1 MNSAAK
7 HLRGFLEWLDVYRE
21 QGLVDVETTAKEIA
35 EKMDVICEFRPVR
48 TRKKRRIF
56 SYECEDSNNQNP
68 RYLFKTDYFL
78 QIIDSIKQ
86 SMTERFEQLQAFV
99 DKFEVIRDIASLRV
113 ETRDQINNKCGR
125 LEVSL
130 SDRENFDINGDDL
143 SEELSCLSYILP
155 EKTSAKY
162 ALKYLVDHFLTDA
175 YPNTV
180 VALRIFLTAPITV
193 AAAERSFSRLK
204 LIKTYLRSTISQ
216 ERLNS
221 LALLSIEK
229 DIVKQ
234 VDFSKLIDSFA
245 QKKARKVLL

>member
-7 HLRGFLEWLDVYRE
+7 HLRGFLEWLDVHRE

-130 SDRENFDINGDDL
+130 YSDRENFDINGDDL
-143 SEELSCLSYILP
+143 SEELSCLI
-155 EKTSAKY
+155 
-162 ALKYLVDHFLTDA
+162 
-175 YPNTV
+175 YPARKNVSQICTEISC
-180 VALRIFLTAPITV
+180 RPFFN
-193 AAAERSFSRLK
+193 RR
-204 LIKTYLRSTISQ
+204 ISQ
-216 ERLNS
+216 HCCRVTHFPYCTNYS
-221 LALLSIEK
+221 GCCYAISR
-229 DIVKQ
+229 
-234 VDFSKLIDSFA
+234 A
-245 QKKARKVLL
+245 